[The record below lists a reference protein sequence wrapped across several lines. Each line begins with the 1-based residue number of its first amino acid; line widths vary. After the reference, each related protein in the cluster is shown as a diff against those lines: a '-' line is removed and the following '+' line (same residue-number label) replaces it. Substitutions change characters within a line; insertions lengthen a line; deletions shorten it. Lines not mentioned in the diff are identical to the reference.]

1 MDNSE
6 LCERNFLSDDGQNG
20 ITAVYENRQAYKATD
35 GVTGLT
41 MTLVTV

>member
-1 MDNSE
+1 M
-6 LCERNFLSDDGQNG
+6 NFVNETFLADDGQNG

-41 MTLVTV
+41 MPLVTV